1 MHKFVIAL
9 AMTLFASVLVVSPV
23 ALAETA
29 QQNKLKDCNEQAN
42 TKGPGVGIGIG
53 ILGIGQGK
61 SDERKVSM
69 TECPSAKPVK
79 SGKAAPQKNEGLL
92 FRTM

>member
-1 MHKFVIAL
+1 MNKFVIAP
-9 AMTLFASVLVVSPV
+9 AMTLFASVLVVSPF

-42 TKGPGVGIGIG
+42 TKGPGVGIG
-53 ILGIGQGK
+53 QGK
-61 SDERKVSM
+61 SDERKVSK

-79 SGKAAPQKNEGLL
+79 SGKTAPQKNEGLL